1 MSDEWGRPDGVDGG
15 FADRAP
21 DEVPVYTPPPRTA
34 PPPDVAAA
42 YRSHAPDDRPFDPP
56 PNHRLAPTNGVVRP
70 PVRAGEPETFG
81 APAAALSFAPA
92 PGDRIPPSGPTRES
106 PWWVEGAER
115 DPWRD
120 PASPFGLGRPAV
132 FVDGRPAPDL
142 TELDL
147 TDDDAL
153 DPDDDA
159 DDEKDD
165 RKVVRGRFG
174 LSGLLLALVVALV
187 ASVAGGAV
195 GYFLSDRSVGIITDG
210 GVTLGT
216 AGTPANRPPGSI
228 ADLADRVTPA
238 VVSIEVRTKTQVGTG
253 SGVVVSKVDD
263 GSYIVTNNHVVSAAA
278 DTAADATIRVS
289 FSDAS
294 TATAVIV
301 GRDPLTDLAVI
312 KVDKTE
318 VTVASLGDSEK
329 VAVGDPVIAIGSP
342 LGLQGSVTA
351 GIISALHRPVRL
363 SGEGSDTD
371 AVIDALQ
378 TDAAINPG
386 NSGGA
391 LIDASGAIIGINSA
405 IASLGSTGAGGN
417 IGVGFAIPVNEV
429 RTVSQELIRT
439 GKATHSSLGATARSV
454 TDGTRD
460 GAYILQVVPDGAAA
474 KAGLK
479 EGDVVIQFG
488 DFSIGSSDELTVA
501 VQQLEPGAQAPLTF
515 FRGGSQSTV
524 TVTLGTA

>member
-1 MSDEWGRPDGVDGG
+1 MSDEWGRPSGVEGG
-15 FADRAP
+15 FAERAP
-21 DEVPVYTPPPRTA
+21 DEVPTYTPPPRTA

-42 YRSHAPDDRPFDPP
+42 YGRHAADDRAFDPP
-56 PNHRLAPTNGVVRP
+56 PNHRVAPRAGVITP
-70 PVRAGEPETFG
+70 PVRPGEPETFG
-81 APAAALSFAPA
+81 APEGVESFAPA
-92 PGDRIPPSGPTRES
+92 PGDRISPSGPTPES

-120 PASPFGLGRPAV
+120 PGSAYGLGRPAV

-142 TELDL
+142 TDLDL
-147 TDDDAL
+147 TDDDDLPAEET
-153 DPDDDA
+153 DDG
-159 DDEKDD
+159 EDD

-174 LSGLLLALVVALV
+174 WSALALALVIGVVAAV
-187 ASVAGGAV
+187 GGGAV
-195 GYFLSDRSVGIITDG
+195 GYFLTDRAVGVVTDG

-228 ADLADRVTPA
+228 ADLAQRVTPA
-238 VVSIEVRTKTQVGTG
+238 VVSIEVRTAQALGTG
-253 SGVVVSKVDD
+253 SGVVVSKVGN

-278 DTAADATIRVS
+278 DSNADATIRVS
-289 FSDAS
+289 FSDTT

-312 KVDKTE
+312 KVDKTD

-342 LGLQGSVTA
+342 LGLQGSVTS

-405 IASLGSTGAGGN
+405 IASLGSSGAGGN
-417 IGVGFAIPVNEV
+417 IGVGFAIPANEA
-429 RTVSQELIRT
+429 RTISQELIRT
-439 GKATHSSLGATARSV
+439 GKATHSTLGVSARSV

-460 GAYILQVVPDGAAA
+460 GAYIVQVVPDGPAA

-479 EGDVVIQFG
+479 EGDVVTQFG
-488 DFSIGSSDELTVA
+488 DLSIGSADELTVA
-501 VQQLEPGAQAPLTF
+501 VQQLAPGAKAPLTY
-515 FRGGSQSTV
+515 FRGGSQTTV